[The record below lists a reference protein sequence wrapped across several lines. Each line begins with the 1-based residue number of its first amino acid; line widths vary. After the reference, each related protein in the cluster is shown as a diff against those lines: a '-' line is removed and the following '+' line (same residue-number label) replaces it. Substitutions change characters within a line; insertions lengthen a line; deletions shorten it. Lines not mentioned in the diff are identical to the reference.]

1 MEGREGTDG
10 WISEVGSLSN
20 DDNYY
25 DINDDNDDALWL
37 VPSTIYKPLQY
48 LTSGPPGLPA

>member
-10 WISEVGSLSN
+10 WISEVGSLSD

-37 VPSTIYKPLQY
+37 APSTIYKPLQY